1 MEMQSNEAVAR
12 RVAPIEQN
20 FPMALIAGAFAALAG
35 AGAWAGVTVAT
46 GYQIGW
52 MAIGVGVLVGYAVRY
67 AGKGIELPYSVV
79 GAVFAL
85 LGCVI
90 GNLLTVSYF
99 VAEEYG
105 VPYDVVLA
113 DAMAPAFAI
122 EMLTAT
128 FAPMD
133 VLFYA
138 LAVYCGFKYA
148 VRVTDKPALDVA

>member
-1 MEMQSNEAVAR
+1 MEMQSNEAVAG

-20 FPMALIAGAFAALAG
+20 FPLALIAGALSALVG
-35 AGAWAGVTVAT
+35 AGAWAGVSIAT

-67 AGKGIELPYSVV
+67 AGKGVEISYSVA

-105 VPYDVVLA
+105 VSYGTVLA
-113 DAMAPAFAI
+113 DAMVPAFAM

-148 VRVTDKPALDVA
+148 VRVPDKPALDVA